1 MNILITGANGYL
13 AKNLIMELARKAE
26 YKLTLL
32 VRKGSNI
39 EELLNYVNIK
49 SIVFYDGNIESL
61 ESLKLYK
68 INLVFHLA
76 NYYPDSKRPAIPKKI
91 ISSNLTLIVNIVSAL
106 GDKKSFKIINIS
118 SNAASYDSSLYGT
131 TKLAAEKYLVEN
143 YDCNTYRL
151 HDTYG
156 ENDPRP
162 KLINQLINYSSTG
175 KILEMKGLP
184 DQPIHLAYIKDVIN
198 AFISAIE
205 NPEPSANY
213 DTIRPYPVKH
223 IFSETMT
230 LKEVIET
237 FNKISSKKVN
247 VSWRIQKK
255 TNFLPLK
262 GPGEF
267 PRDWRPRY
275 NLNMGLT
282 EMLKL

>member
-1 MNILITGANGYL
+1 MNILITGANGYV
-13 AKNLIMELARKAE
+13 AKNLIMNLASKAK

-32 VRKGSNI
+32 IRKGSNI

-49 SIVFYDGNIESL
+49 SIVFYDGNIDSL
-61 ESLKLYK
+61 ESLKQYK

-76 NYYPDSKRPAIPKKI
+76 NYYPDSKRPAIPEKI

-106 GDKKSFKIINIS
+106 GDKNFFKIINIS
-118 SNAASYDSSLYGT
+118 SNAADYDSSLYGT
-131 TKLAAEKYLVEN
+131 TKLAAEKYLLEN
-143 YDCNTYRL
+143 YNCNTYRL

-175 KILEMKGLP
+175 KILEMKGEPNKPL
-184 DQPIHLAYIKDVIN
+184 HLAYIKDVVS
-198 AFISAIE
+198 AFISIIE
-205 NPEPSANY
+205 NSELSGNY
-213 DTIRPYPVKH
+213 NTIRSCPIKH

-230 LKEVIET
+230 LKEVVEN
-237 FNKISSKKVN
+237 FNKISRKKVN
-247 VSWRIQKK
+247 VLWRTHQKIQ
-255 TNFLPLK
+255 FLPLK
-262 GPGEF
+262 GPGEL

>member
-13 AKNLIMELARKAE
+13 AKNLIMELTRKAE
-26 YKLTLL
+26 HTLILL
-32 VRKGSNI
+32 VRQGSNI

-61 ESLKLYK
+61 ENLKKYK
-68 INLVFHLA
+68 ISMVFHLA

-118 SNAASYDSSLYGT
+118 SNAAAYDSSLYGI

-143 YDCNTYRL
+143 YDCDTYRL

-162 KLINQLINYSSTG
+162 KLINQLIDYSYSG
-175 KILEMKGLP
+175 KTLEMKGAP
-184 DQPIHLAYIKDVIN
+184 DKLIHLAYIKDVTS

-205 NPEPSANY
+205 NPEPSGNY

-237 FNKISSKKVN
+237 FNNISSKKVN
-247 VSWRIQKK
+247 VSWLIQQK

-262 GPGEF
+262 GPGDF